1 MKQRDQM
8 HQDYERRS
16 YTLSFPAGLSTD
28 QVLAWVQSISGA
40 LRSAPRRLGGNPTLV
55 FELWATDRGITHR
68 LKAPW
73 QHADYVMSQLLSL
86 VPGIRYSPEDHPPS
100 HDWKCIVEIGETDPS
115 RSLRIP
121 SPEYL
126 SSSLLASVQAL
137 GEGEALL
144 MQWVVTPAVP
154 QRLPSEHKSFPAS
167 HWSYRL
173 LTGEIAADQDEVKDR
188 RAKLSEPNFLGVL
201 RLAAKAETEARAD
214 HLLHGRVQAALASV
228 RSPNNRFKKRRFTMY
243 LPERVR
249 NASGSMVFPAQLS
262 ASELVA

>member
-8 HQDYERRS
+8 RQDYERRS

-115 RSLRIP
+115 RSLRIR

-201 RLAAKAETEARAD
+201 RLAATVRLRLRRGQTTYSMAGFRQPW
-214 HLLHGRVQAALASV
+214 RVSGAQITGLRSAASLCTFQSACGTPVV
-228 RSPNNRFKKRRFTMY
+228 RWSSRHSFQRR
-243 LPERVR
+243 
-249 NASGSMVFPAQLS
+249 S
-262 ASELVA
+262 